1 MSKDRLNRSKSI
13 VRRIL
18 MAIEAAGDA
27 SYSFL
32 ETYDEAKS
40 IATNTSKIVSELTVV
55 LSDIKG

>member
-1 MSKDRLNRSKSI
+1 
-13 VRRIL
+13 

-55 LSDIKG
+55 LSDIKGWVLAKLRQVLLYNN